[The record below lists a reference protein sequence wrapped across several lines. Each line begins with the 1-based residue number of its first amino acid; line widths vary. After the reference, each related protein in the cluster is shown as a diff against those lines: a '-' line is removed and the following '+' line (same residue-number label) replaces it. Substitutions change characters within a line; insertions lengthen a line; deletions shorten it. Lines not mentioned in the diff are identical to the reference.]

1 MLRHQLRQ
9 DLILGLDLL
18 FQILDALLLGL
29 LVGAALGLEGGPSVL
44 EELLLPPVEDRWLQ
58 AQFIAELGDR
68 LLVQQMAPQDGD
80 LLVWCV
86 VLPSLFHA
94 FSPLS

>member
-29 LVGAALGLEGGPSVL
+29 LVGAALSLEGGPSVL
-44 EELLLPPVEDRWLQ
+44 ENSFCHR
-58 AQFIAELGDR
+58 
-68 LLVQQMAPQDGD
+68 
-80 LLVWCV
+80 
-86 VLPSLFHA
+86 
-94 FSPLS
+94 